1 MIKTQHP
8 TDYLK
13 KEGEVTGLPEK
24 QQNSKSFQPKSRV
37 RRQYNPDDT
46 NIAKLF
52 LAIREHKTGN
62 PKINKISEIIG
73 LLDLIGNIND
83 VDLNDNSNT
92 PLHVAVSKGHEDIV
106 KLLIDKGADIE
117 IANSQNQKPLDIA
130 ERLNRQ
136 NIVQILKQPTSQSQQ
151 KVSGAG
157 EDKETEAGKSGISDQ
172 SNSQSRL
179 LSQVGRLNT
188 KQRSATGYSEVNDR
202 LEEFVNYF
210 VKEFE
215 AKLHAYHM
223 VLEGEV
229 KKAGKFSDTF
239 SGKTGKG
246 IGGAIG
252 GGLGLLLTPF
262 VGPAALRVGVTGGA
276 ALGEEGAKALGNKL
290 GESYHRNKVINFPS
304 LIYYSQKKENKADVR
319 KILIEAGFDIFQSF
333 EMQFMRV
340 TTDQGHEGAMRKL
353 AEDATNRAI
362 SYLEKKKEGLITE
375 GVILGESKIEP
386 VLGVPIPTSRIK
398 TPGFE
403 INYEYKSSSEKWY
416 TASLYEK
423 VGLVMEE
430 KTSRRT
436 SSYHERKDGKSRAEK
451 YGYRRLFISE
461 SWDKLKEKYKPA
473 SIVGS
478 KSGQFTDYQY
488 VLSSNNLKQQ
498 SNDILEKINLDDKD
512 LGEERIKKI
521 LEEARGN
528 IIEVVNVLKRQ
539 SHGYADDRK
548 ILVSIET
555 NLKNLK
561 VDEYLK
567 EFEQHCEEAKQERQ
581 EIAEAVDKGR
591 EENREN
597 FDQLHQKLGEI
608 HSVVVVGQDSKQEK
622 KAVWFDVRN
631 SVTFFTALTPGRQ
644 EKLDQITNNI
654 QKGIVVISGLGGVG
668 KSELAIKYAR
678 NQYGQEDSVVWINAE
693 THQTIKESF
702 HRLYKKLGFKIKD
715 KDEEEKSIEIIVGDI
730 YEYFANG
737 GSLFIFDNAEK
748 YTTIEKFLPLGLPN
762 KPNVLVTSLNNEW
775 KSARVNIETVPLGD
789 FTNSEAIEFV
799 KTALEIKDDSKN
811 VDITNL
817 VRKLHNVPLA
827 LQQAVD
833 YIKDMNEEFKARGLE
848 FGISDY
854 LEKYEQAPRR
864 MLNTESV
871 ADEHTKT
878 IFKTLETTIDKVKEN
893 KEYGQQALDMLNI
906 MSYFAQNNIPE
917 KIFLDELASSD
928 QEKLVSI
935 TRLLKKHSIVGLEQ
949 GMLTVRGLVQQ
960 VVRLE
965 SEEKQQQEEI
975 LEKAL
980 RLLKEHMV
988 TVENYIPHITSAWNY
1003 ASKYDKLIET
1013 FIVDD
1018 IVDKPAH
1025 VSYFHLIA
1033 ESSNREVV
1041 DTILSKIE
1049 DSRKLNKVIN
1059 TRSDDK
1065 KTPLHYAAQSGNE
1078 QVVKLLIEKKANV
1091 DTRDRVDN
1099 RPLHIAA
1106 KNGYLGIVKVL
1117 LDTNKVN
1124 VNAETSPKYKFTPL
1138 HFAARNGHLEI
1149 VNALLDKGAEVHAE
1163 TKYKYTPLH
1172 LAAENGHF
1180 GVVSEL
1186 LKNDK
1191 VNIDAETERK
1201 LTPLHLAAK
1210 NGYLEVVEALL
1221 KKGASVNAQDT
1232 GNFTPLHLAALNGH
1246 SGIVKLLID
1255 KGARVD
1261 AQTTK
1266 GNTPLHLAAEND
1278 HVKVVE
1284 ELITRNTD
1292 IIDVE
1297 NEEGKKASDLAIKR
1311 DNLEVKDYIRQQTFN
1326 RRPGTSGISGQLYEI
1341 QLLMLFL
1348 MKGLEK
1354 TNGFH
1359 LATNVKEAGDF
1370 DDVVFKYKDQEKSEV
1385 VFLQAKHR
1393 ENPEKDGEKITLA
1406 KLFSES
1412 EKGDF
1417 NLKKYFNS
1425 YRKIKQQFSEEK
1437 EDPIFGSK
1445 FEDSD
1450 FVIYTN
1456 ALPNFG
1462 ENDKSIEKIAVGQGE
1477 ILNLEESGHYYKL
1490 RLDGE
1495 VDKERIDILQYTSDC
1510 KKLARELVNSIFSDK
1525 ELDMNEGI
1533 LRNYHIPL
1541 AEKVIQRKEGSEE
1554 GELRDSFLGDEDN
1567 PFRSAFFEEVCKR
1580 SEFTEKSEDELKSE
1594 LKSISI
1600 KLPGNFGRMNA
1611 KKVKYPES
1619 LPGDLVSEG
1628 DIKEFLS
1635 KVKLFVDQP
1644 NESKLSEI
1652 IKRKIKT
1659 IYGVAEQDIDSV
1671 FSDAEYKVRM
1681 WWQTGKQYLTE
1692 GNRFFQ
1698 DAARVSIK
1706 FDVRDPVPLFTGRQ
1720 GKLQELHGALQN
1732 GGQLVISQM
1741 ASVTGLGGVGKSELA
1756 RKYISEHSKDYDGN
1770 VIWINA
1776 DNYLTIVESFRRLAQ
1791 DKLGISTTDENGKE
1805 KEIKLIVGDVYN
1817 FFAKRHRK
1825 SLFVF
1830 DNAEKHKAYGGED
1843 EGIDKFLPSG
1853 SNKPSVLITSRD
1865 QEWGTSIAK
1874 LQLDVFTEEEAVEFI
1889 RKALGI
1895 EDGSQESEIKNLA
1908 QELQC
1913 LPLALQQAVAYINK
1927 ENQGLNKWSEGE
1939 FTISNYLEL
1948 YKEKASE
1955 LLSKASGETYDRYTG
1970 TVLTTWQIT
1979 IDKIKQR
1986 KSRGGV
1992 QALEILDV
2000 IAYLAPDKIPVDEIF
2015 SKLINDEEVRHS
2027 AVELLD
2033 QYSMANLDS
2042 GKLNI
2047 HGLVQQVTRLEL
2059 KVQNKEEK
2067 VIKKAFQL
2075 SQKSF
2080 PYNSD
2085 ELKDYDR
2092 KKQLLPHYEAL
2103 LSNIDNWLKEN
2114 YEKRKTI
2121 GESYITDMSKWM
2133 SEGYGGLGNP
2143 ERQKEL
2149 LERALSM
2156 DEERYGP
2163 DHFEV
2168 TTILVNLGN
2177 AYSAL
2182 GDPQKKKELLERALS
2197 IDKKHYGPDHFE
2209 VAKILVNLG
2218 SAYGALGNPQKQ
2230 KELLGQALP
2239 ILEKHYSPDHFEVA
2253 KTLINLGNAYGDLGD
2268 HHKQKELLERALSID
2283 EKHYG
2288 PDHFEVATVLLNLS
2302 NAYGGLD
2309 DYEKQKELLKRA
2321 LSIDEKH
2328 YGPDHF
2334 EIARVLTNLGN
2345 VYSALGDH
2353 EKKKEL
2359 FEQAL
2364 TIKERHYGSYHFEVA
2379 RILVNLGNAYGDL
2392 GNHQK
2397 QKKLLERALPIFEK
2411 HYGPNNF
2418 ETARAIANLGVA
2430 YGDLGNTKK
2439 QKELLEQALTIQEKY
2454 YGPEHFEV
2462 ARTLENL
2469 GVAYGDLGSHEKKK
2483 KLLEQALTIQEK
2495 YHDSSHF
2502 EVARILVNLGNAYGD
2517 LGNHQKQKELLER
2530 ALLVFEKHYGPDS
2543 SEVAI
2548 ALVNL
2553 GNAYSALGN
2562 SEKQKELL
2570 KLALPIFEKCYGNN
2584 HPYTLQVR
2592 NKYRPSEL
2600 GECLPSTSRDRKKRE
2615 VKECELLW
2623 EDVDEFNEEKEE
2635 SRDFNKIRINSDKF
2649 IDYMKSESMSEAK
2662 LAQLIQ
2668 LADKVQVTGE
2678 SQDLV
2683 SKLINNQKAI
2693 NHLAKV
2699 GRVSGMVMHGMMAK
2713 NVVADFLNG
2722 DYQGV
2727 AINLGFIAGGQGFAR
2742 VAQAASVKGAGLV
2755 SDGKLFL
2762 GRSLKAASPFLARG
2776 TSAFV
2781 AYDLVNQIKE
2791 YKKGNKDALVGI
2803 VGDSIYL
2810 GVDSAE
2816 IGIEIAEA
2824 FAVFEGVSSVT
2835 GPIGAAI
2842 GAVVFVGTDVYMAVK
2857 RVDKIDQLIH
2867 LTGKEKFIE
2876 GLRAFIGMQPEN
2888 HIQELLQEKEVSNE
2902 LVRQGL
2908 EYLNKHSDIQSYVF
2922 PTGKSVVDSCRKVPY
2937 QVSDCASG
2945 GFGGGCL
2952 RGSTV
2957 TRYAEECTTKFEVD
2971 LDNKVILD
2979 KKRTDIKWSRA
2990 RPDNPSSGKLFC
3002 LPRGNNE
3009 PVPNYGSYLCE
3020 NAIGLSTE
3028 KKENYTLIDL
3038 GKGDDY
3044 SKGFLNSPNIFVVN
3058 NGSKEYYG
3066 GNKDDIFV
3074 LQAGYVKGYL
3084 SGEGGINTLDTTSF
3098 AFQEEPLN
3106 IQLDI
3111 GEIVDYSRDNWLRV
3125 CDINKVIGRKNRAET
3140 ITVSCNG
3147 CNSNVKLIDG
3157 QSGNKEIKDKINIV
3171 DNHCSYQMQVI
3182 VRPNTVIY
3190 NRALEGNFDY
3200 LVPLNEGGSA
3210 EFIFIFGPERFNVN
3224 NTFWFGYEPVDIKS
3238 INVRY
3243 VNIFNRTEHEV
3254 KFNFIKSEKEFNVTI
3269 PYAENPSYRLG
3280 KNGEIKIGNKDNLY
3294 MLQSSNESSEEII
3307 KNYLPLAS
3315 RLNKM
3320 SFFIQ
3325 SLLSN
3330 ETVVI
3335 GSGNHEVIHNNPAY
3349 RSHLVGNGGENVY
3362 VIDSES
3368 KKFEVAIPE
3377 VIIYDLDIESSVD
3390 TIDLRNLVRQV
3401 RGKLSNQDHF
3411 QLKVLKSANDL
3422 LLKATIVEVKPTEDS
3437 SVSKMRK
3444 HEYCTVR
3451 LKDGVNWYNKT
3462 HVIVD
3467 NAPMKINLDNNE
3479 WSLKPLPLKFEK
3491 DKEVIIVTSQDI
3503 EENTELI
3510 TPKRAGNYS
3519 FVSDHGNDLI
3529 VTNAFDVNVAKND
3542 LCTIVLSKF
3551 YEKPKMATLSIKF
3564 ADKEIIL
3571 KEHQEEISTARD
3583 VNVMKKEHKDQVY
3596 NGVFNHTK
3604 SSPEVIMLSDQPV
3617 THRHRHSGH
3626 REQTRHRRST
3636 SSGIRPT
3643 GWINDLFGWVRSSI
3657 SGLLSSKPE
3666 STPSSIS
3673 QVDARVDVNG
3683 TIMLLDVFIRK
3694 VTGQKYVSTVDHS
3707 ISPLEAQGYA
3717 LNITNRFEK
3726 VLNKTAIKSGIS
3738 VTNLNFDPVVV
3749 QSAIIEK
3756 IINGKFSEIAKT
3768 LYSFAKE
3775 ACPEFKQTDKF
3786 LDNLKSNLEEVLA
3799 KEETMILQQKVEKPY
3814 KDLSQEVSRKVQ
3826 LSKKPDTFLN
3836 GTSVVQGISR
3846 AIN

>member
-1 MIKTQHP
+1 MLKTQHP

-106 KLLIDKGADIE
+106 KLLIDKRADIE

-762 KPNVLVTSLNNEW
+762 KPNVLVNSLNNEW

-1091 DTRDRVDN
+1091 DTRDRVGN

-1124 VNAETSPKYKFTPL
+1124 VNAKTSPKYKFTPL

-1348 MKGLEK
+1348 MKGPEK

-1600 KLPGNFGRMNA
+1600 KLPRNFGRMNA

-1756 RKYISEHSKDYDGN
+1756 RKYISTHNKDYDGN

-1843 EGIDKFLPSG
+1843 DGIDKFLPSG
-1853 SNKPSVLITSRD
+1853 SNKPTVLITSRD

-1908 QELQC
+1908 QELQYF
-1913 LPLALQQAVAYINK
+1913 PLALQQAVGYINK

-2047 HGLVQQVTRLEL
+2047 HRLVQQVTRLEL

-2218 SAYGALGNPQKQ
+2218 NAYGALGNPQKQ

-2253 KTLINLGNAYGDLGD
+2253 KTLINLGVAYGDLGD

-2288 PDHFEVATVLLNLS
+2288 PDHFEVAKVLLNLS

-2430 YGDLGNTKK
+2430 YGNLGNTKK

-2469 GVAYGDLGSHEKKK
+2469 GVAYGDLGNHQKQKE
-2483 KLLEQALTIQEK
+2483 LLERALTIQEK

-2502 EVARILVNLGNAYGD
+2502 EVARILVNLGNAYSA

-2530 ALLVFEKHYGPDS
+2530 ALPVFEKHYGPDS

-2668 LADKVQVTGE
+2668 LADKVKVTGE

-2842 GAVVFVGTDVYMAVK
+2842 GAVVFVGTDVYLAVK
-2857 RVDKIDQLIH
+2857 KVDKIDEIIH
-2867 LTGKEKFIE
+2867 LTGWEKFKE
-2876 GLRAFIGMQPEN
+2876 GWRGFLGIQPEQY
-2888 HIQELLQEKEVSNE
+2888 IKELMEEKQVNNQ
-2902 LVRQGL
+2902 LVTQAL
-2908 EYLNKHSDIQSYVF
+2908 EYLKQHSDIQRYVF
-2922 PTGKSVVDSCRKVPY
+2922 PTGRSVTN
-2937 QVSDCASG
+2937 SDR
-2945 GFGGGCL
+2945 L
-2952 RGSTV
+2952 QI
-2957 TRYAEECTTKFEVD
+2957 D
-2971 LDNKVILD
+2971 LDNKVLLD
-2979 KKRTDIKWSRA
+2979 RKRTDIKWSRA
-2990 RPDNPSSGKLFC
+2990 RPSDSGAGKFLC
-3002 LPRGNNE
+3002 LPQGNYAS
-3009 PVPNYGSYLCE
+3009 VPRSGAYLCK
-3020 NAIGLSTE
+3020 NAIGVEYTNNRTGGDTLISLGSGNDDMVGFPQGNHIVVLGEGHKNVMLGNGDDTLLLEGNNIKGAIYGGNGTNTLDLEHFAQKEKSVQVGLSRAFGYVYYEKGDEISDILGIHGINDVLLRRDKQDTVYTACDTRYVDGRGGEDNNNTDNIIIPHDSNCSYEIKLVVRPYTNIKNYAINGNFTYIVPVTNRGEASISLTTHTDPQSNHRFVFSYTLYDINNIKKINNTVSFSFIQNVGNLRFAPKPINTDDTRYTTDYEFSITNNAANNALYKLSDNTEVKVGERNIYSIQSTE
-3028 KKENYTLIDL
+3028 KPVDEIVN
-3038 GKGDDY
+3038 DY
-3044 SKGFLNSPNIFVVN
+3044 PTIANNLKMSIFV
-3058 NGSKEYYG
+3058 
-3066 GNKDDIFV
+3066 
-3074 LQAGYVKGYL
+3074 
-3084 SGEGGINTLDTTSF
+3084 
-3098 AFQEEPLN
+3098 
-3106 IQLDI
+3106 
-3111 GEIVDYSRDNWLRV
+3111 
-3125 CDINKVIGRKNRAET
+3125 
-3140 ITVSCNG
+3140 
-3147 CNSNVKLIDG
+3147 
-3157 QSGNKEIKDKINIV
+3157 
-3171 DNHCSYQMQVI
+3171 
-3182 VRPNTVIY
+3182 
-3190 NRALEGNFDY
+3190 
-3200 LVPLNEGGSA
+3200 
-3210 EFIFIFGPERFNVN
+3210 
-3224 NTFWFGYEPVDIKS
+3224 
-3238 INVRY
+3238 
-3243 VNIFNRTEHEV
+3243 
-3254 KFNFIKSEKEFNVTI
+3254 
-3269 PYAENPSYRLG
+3269 
-3280 KNGEIKIGNKDNLY
+3280 
-3294 MLQSSNESSEEII
+3294 
-3307 KNYLPLAS
+3307 
-3315 RLNKM
+3315 
-3320 SFFIQ
+3320 Q
-3325 SLLSN
+3325 SLLNN
-3330 ETVVI
+3330 ETVAI
-3335 GSGNHEVIHNNPAY
+3335 GHGNHDVLHNDPY
-3349 RSHLVGNGGENVY
+3349 YKSHLVGNGGENIFIITSGYEVM
-3362 VIDSES
+3362 DES
-3368 KKFEVAIPE
+3368 KLPIPE
-3377 VIIYDLDIESSVD
+3377 VVIYDLDKENLID
-3390 TIDLRNLVRQV
+3390 TLDLRQIKQQIVKDL
-3401 RGKLSNQDHF
+3401 GK
-3411 QLKVLKSANDL
+3411 
-3422 LLKATIVEVKPTEDS
+3422 EVKAKTFISNTDIIIELLCAEENQII
-3437 SVSKMRK
+3437 VQL
-3444 HEYCTVR
+3444 R
-3451 LKDGVNWYNKT
+3451 LKDALITNWHERL
-3462 HVIVD
+3462 HVVID
-3467 NAPMKINLDNNE
+3467 NIPMKIE
-3479 WSLKPLPLKFEK
+3479 EFELKPLPLVFSES
-3491 DKEVIIVTSQDI
+3491 DKNIIVIGPQDI
-3503 EENTELI
+3503 EEGNKIIVSKEI
-3510 TPKRAGNYS
+3510 GNYTFARS
-3519 FVSDHGNDLI
+3519 GNDLMI
-3529 VTNAFDVNVAKND
+3529 TNAFDRNLTDNK
-3542 LCTIVLSKF
+3542 LCTISLKGF
-3551 YEKPKMATLSIKF
+3551 YQEAEMQTLDIKF
-3564 ADKEIIL
+3564 NDKEMIL
-3571 KEHQEEISTARD
+3571 TDHQEEISAARD
-3583 VNVMKKEHKDQVY
+3583 IDVVKKEHKDQVY
-3596 NGVFNHTK
+3596 NDVFNHTK

-3617 THRHRHSGH
+3617 THRHRHSRH
-3626 REQTRHRRST
+3626 REQARHRRST
-3636 SSGIRPT
+3636 KSSSTRPT
-3643 GWINDLFGWVRSSI
+3643 GWINDLFGWVKSSV

-3683 TIMLLDVFIRK
+3683 TIMLFDILIRK
-3694 VTGQKYVSTVDHS
+3694 VTGQKYVSTADQS
-3707 ISPLEAQGYA
+3707 ISQLEAQGYA
-3717 LNITNRFEK
+3717 LNITKGFEK
-3726 VLNKTAIKSGIS
+3726 VVEQAGLKSGVSMHRLNIDYMGMQKEIVRKVIRGQFNEIS
-3738 VTNLNFDPVVV
+3738 GVL
-3749 QSAIIEK
+3749 SSYLEK
-3756 IINGKFSEIAKT
+3756 
-3768 LYSFAKE
+3768 
-3775 ACPEFKQTDKF
+3775 ACPSREAGCPGKLSSKKFDKF
-3786 LDNLKSNLEEVLA
+3786 MVEFNSGLLNQSIEQILHNGDGRLKVDDAKQMSLEPQSYLSNA
-3799 KEETMILQQKVEKPY
+3799 
-3814 KDLSQEVSRKVQ
+3814 S
-3826 LSKKPDTFLN
+3826 
-3836 GTSVVQGISR
+3836 VQGHSKVSTCLSDIGVTKLVNNLSR
-3846 AIN
+3846 

>member
-1 MIKTQHP
+1 MLKTQHP

-172 SNSQSRL
+172 SNSQSRF

-678 NQYGQEDSVVWINAE
+678 NQYGQEDSVVWINDE

-2418 ETARAIANLGVA
+2418 QTARAIANLGVA

-2530 ALLVFEKHYGPDS
+2530 ALPVFEKHYGPDS

-2842 GAVVFVGTDVYMAVK
+2842 GAVVFVGTDVYLAVK
-2857 RVDKIDQLIH
+2857 KVDKIDEIIH
-2867 LTGKEKFIE
+2867 LTGWEKFKE
-2876 GLRAFIGMQPEN
+2876 GWRGFLGIQPEQY
-2888 HIQELLQEKEVSNE
+2888 IKELMEEKQVNNQ
-2902 LVRQGL
+2902 LVTQAL
-2908 EYLNKHSDIQSYVF
+2908 EYLKQHSDIQRYVF
-2922 PTGKSVVDSCRKVPY
+2922 PTGRSVTN
-2937 QVSDCASG
+2937 SDR
-2945 GFGGGCL
+2945 L
-2952 RGSTV
+2952 QI
-2957 TRYAEECTTKFEVD
+2957 D
-2971 LDNKVILD
+2971 LDNKVLLD
-2979 KKRTDIKWSRA
+2979 RKRTDIKWSRA
-2990 RPDNPSSGKLFC
+2990 RPSDSGAGKFLC
-3002 LPRGNNE
+3002 LPQGNYAS
-3009 PVPNYGSYLCE
+3009 VPRSGAYLCK
-3020 NAIGLSTE
+3020 NAIGVEYTNNRTGGDTLISLGSGNDDMVGFPQGNHIVVLGEGHKNVTLGNGDDTLLLEGNNIKGAIYGGNGTNTLDLEHFAQKEKSVQVGLSRAFGYVYYEKGDEISDILGIHGINDVLLRRDKQDTVYTACDTRYVDGRGGEDNNNTDNIIIPHDSNCSYEIKLVVRPYTNIKNYAINGNFTYIVPVTNRGEASISLTTHTDPQSNHRFVFSYTLYDINNIKKINNTVSFSFIQNVGNLRFAPKPINTDDTRYTTDYEFSITNNAANNALYKLSDNTEVKVGERNIYSIQSTE
-3028 KKENYTLIDL
+3028 KPVDEIVN
-3038 GKGDDY
+3038 DY
-3044 SKGFLNSPNIFVVN
+3044 PTIANNLKMSIFV
-3058 NGSKEYYG
+3058 
-3066 GNKDDIFV
+3066 
-3074 LQAGYVKGYL
+3074 
-3084 SGEGGINTLDTTSF
+3084 
-3098 AFQEEPLN
+3098 
-3106 IQLDI
+3106 
-3111 GEIVDYSRDNWLRV
+3111 
-3125 CDINKVIGRKNRAET
+3125 
-3140 ITVSCNG
+3140 
-3147 CNSNVKLIDG
+3147 
-3157 QSGNKEIKDKINIV
+3157 
-3171 DNHCSYQMQVI
+3171 
-3182 VRPNTVIY
+3182 
-3190 NRALEGNFDY
+3190 
-3200 LVPLNEGGSA
+3200 
-3210 EFIFIFGPERFNVN
+3210 
-3224 NTFWFGYEPVDIKS
+3224 
-3238 INVRY
+3238 
-3243 VNIFNRTEHEV
+3243 
-3254 KFNFIKSEKEFNVTI
+3254 
-3269 PYAENPSYRLG
+3269 
-3280 KNGEIKIGNKDNLY
+3280 
-3294 MLQSSNESSEEII
+3294 
-3307 KNYLPLAS
+3307 
-3315 RLNKM
+3315 
-3320 SFFIQ
+3320 Q
-3325 SLLSN
+3325 SLLNN
-3330 ETVVI
+3330 ETVAI
-3335 GSGNHEVIHNNPAY
+3335 GHGNHDVLHNDPY
-3349 RSHLVGNGGENVY
+3349 YKSHLVGNGGENIFIITSGYEVM
-3362 VIDSES
+3362 DES
-3368 KKFEVAIPE
+3368 KLPIPE
-3377 VIIYDLDIESSVD
+3377 VVIYDLNKENLID
-3390 TIDLRNLVRQV
+3390 TLDLRQIKQQIVKDL
-3401 RGKLSNQDHF
+3401 GK
-3411 QLKVLKSANDL
+3411 
-3422 LLKATIVEVKPTEDS
+3422 EVKAKTFISNTDIIIELLCAEENQII
-3437 SVSKMRK
+3437 VQL
-3444 HEYCTVR
+3444 R
-3451 LKDGVNWYNKT
+3451 LKDALITNWHERL
-3462 HVIVD
+3462 HVVID
-3467 NAPMKINLDNNE
+3467 NIPMKIE
-3479 WSLKPLPLKFEK
+3479 EFELKPLPLVFSES
-3491 DKEVIIVTSQDI
+3491 DKNIIVIGPQDI
-3503 EENTELI
+3503 EEGNKIIVSKEI
-3510 TPKRAGNYS
+3510 GNYTFARS
-3519 FVSDHGNDLI
+3519 GNDLMI
-3529 VTNAFDVNVAKND
+3529 TNAFDRNLTDNK
-3542 LCTIVLSKF
+3542 LCTISLKGF
-3551 YEKPKMATLSIKF
+3551 YQEAEMQTLDIKF
-3564 ADKEIIL
+3564 NDKEMIL
-3571 KEHQEEISTARD
+3571 TDHQEEISAARD
-3583 VNVMKKEHKDQVY
+3583 IDVVKKEHKDQVY
-3596 NGVFNHTK
+3596 NDVFNHTK

-3617 THRHRHSGH
+3617 THRHRHSRH
-3626 REQTRHRRST
+3626 REQARHRRST
-3636 SSGIRPT
+3636 KSSSTRPT
-3643 GWINDLFGWVRSSI
+3643 GWINDLFGWVKSSV

-3683 TIMLLDVFIRK
+3683 TIMLFDILIRK
-3694 VTGQKYVSTVDHS
+3694 VTGQKYVSTADQS
-3707 ISPLEAQGYA
+3707 ISQLEAQGYA
-3717 LNITNRFEK
+3717 LNITKGFEK
-3726 VLNKTAIKSGIS
+3726 VVEQAGLKSGVSMHRLNIDYMGMQKEIVRKVIRGQFNEIS
-3738 VTNLNFDPVVV
+3738 GVL
-3749 QSAIIEK
+3749 SSYLEK
-3756 IINGKFSEIAKT
+3756 
-3768 LYSFAKE
+3768 
-3775 ACPEFKQTDKF
+3775 ACPSREAGCPGKLSSKKFDKF
-3786 LDNLKSNLEEVLA
+3786 MVEFNSGLLNQSIEQILHNGDGRLKVDDAKQMSLEPQSYLSNA
-3799 KEETMILQQKVEKPY
+3799 
-3814 KDLSQEVSRKVQ
+3814 S
-3826 LSKKPDTFLN
+3826 
-3836 GTSVVQGISR
+3836 VQGHSKVSTCLSDIGVTKLVNNLSR
-3846 AIN
+3846 